1 MPAHS
6 RARTYTPSHEQ
17 LFWEEAEKS
26 KALLAS
32 MPKFQEAIRAYV
44 IGVIA
49 MTYQV

>member
-1 MPAHS
+1 MPTHTRAHTLS
-6 RARTYTPSHEQ
+6 LAQ

-44 IGVIA
+44 IAVIA